1 MEIERNEFGVTT
13 YDSGSGTLELD
24 WTDATEHMSDAQF
37 RSALERF
44 AAHSVS
50 QQSPNV
56 LIDVTRFAHRMS
68 PEVGAWRD
76 EHVIPRYNEAGVKKM
91 AFLVPSAAPGT
102 VKAGT
107 HLSRKARR
115 PSRPGTSARGR
126 PCLTGLPQLS
136 PAYNCARREM
146 GAARRIR
153 SAHSKLP

>member
-13 YDSGSGTLELD
+13 YDSGSGTLELA
-24 WTDATEHMSDAQF
+24 WTDATEHMSDEQF

-102 VKAGT
+102 VESGNPPQPEGPAAFPTGYFGT
-107 HLSRKARR
+107 RQAVLDWF
-115 PSRPGTSARGR
+115 
-126 PCLTGLPQLS
+126 
-136 PAYNCARREM
+136 
-146 GAARRIR
+146 AA
-153 SAHSKLP
+153 A